1 MTKARNIANI
11 ASDGSALSDGTINYT
26 DVSGTPTLATV
37 ATSGAYADVTGTPAA
52 ALPLTGGTLSGGLN
66 VSSGNVGIGT
76 TSPSGELDVTA
87 SKASAVTNLYVR
99 NPDNTGGAAIRVQ
112 SQTDAHQV
120 ILGITDAGSGGRVGT
135 LTNDDFYFVTNN
147 TERMRIDSAG
157 RVTMPYQPSFVAGF
171 TGGAYVTVPDA
182 NVIPFNYTGG
192 SGAFDNGANFNT
204 GTSRFTAPVTGRY
217 FIQANCTA
225 VSGGTRSIQIMKN
238 GSAIT
243 NGADTIAS
251 FVTWTGASQT
261 AVMSLIVYLA
271 VGDYVDARTRN
282 GSLDIYKNHTWFL
295 GYLIG

>member
-1 MTKARNIANI
+1 MTRARDLAKGTFSGDLTVDTNTLVVDSAN
-11 ASDGSALSDGTINYT
+11 NR
-26 DVSGTPTLATV
+26 
-37 ATSGAYADVTGTPAA
+37 
-52 ALPLTGGTLSGGLN
+52 
-66 VSSGNVGIGT
+66 VGIGT
-76 TSPSGELDVTA
+76 TSPDVFSRGDSKTLGIQGATTA
-87 SKASAVTNLYVR
+87 SLGVNAASGSIASIYVGQNGVR
-99 NPDNTGGAAIRVQ
+99 AGQIVGASGSMTIN
-112 SQTDAHQV
+112 
-120 ILGITDAGSGGRVGT
+120 AGSSNYLSLGT
-135 LTNDDFYFVTNN
+135 DF

-171 TGGAYVTVPDA
+171 TGGGYVTVPDA

-251 FVTWTGASQT
+251 FVNWTGASQT